1 MSYTSLAK
9 RPTKPPS
16 GYNIFYAGES
26 KRTRG
31 RERAEL
37 AYFHK
42 VLQRKIDEDN
52 DQATSAAAASPPT
65 SKNKTKFI
73 GGKWKALRPHSR
85 EVFAIRSRDELEV
98 YHVNKMLWGVL
109 DRLLDNAGMSW
120 DDAAAPGGGRRNN
133 KSKKK
138 KTSSSSSGDGNG
150 RKVDNPKP
158 PGFPRELD
166 PGYGGLLDEEAEEE
180 FQEALMLFL
189 G

>member
-1 MSYTSLAK
+1 MSYGLTK
-9 RPTKPPS
+9 KTTKPPS

-42 VLQRKIDEDN
+42 VLRRQSASASDESDP
-52 DQATSAAAASPPT
+52 SPPT

-85 EVFAIRSRDELEV
+85 ELFAIRSRDELEV

-120 DDAAAPGGGRRNN
+120 DDELAPGGGRRSSKNN
-133 KSKKK
+133 GKGGGKKNGNGSSNTKSK
-138 KTSSSSSGDGNG
+138 
-150 RKVDNPKP
+150 VDSPKP
-158 PGFPRELD
+158 PGFPRELE
-166 PGYGGLLDEEAEEE
+166 PRNGGLSDKEL
-180 FQEALMLFL
+180 QEGLLMFL

>member
-1 MSYTSLAK
+1 MSYGLTK
-9 RPTKPPS
+9 KPTKPPS

-37 AYFHK
+37 AYFHR
-42 VLQRKIDEDN
+42 VLQR
-52 DQATSAAAASPPT
+52 QSTSGSDGSDPSAPT

-85 EVFAIRSRDELEV
+85 ELFAIRSRDELEV

-120 DDAAAPGGGRRNN
+120 DDDLAPGGGRRGSSNGKGGGKKN
-133 KSKKK
+133 GGGSSGGNTKSK
-138 KTSSSSSGDGNG
+138 T
-150 RKVDNPKP
+150 DNPKP
-158 PGFPRELD
+158 PGFPRELE
-166 PGYGGLLDEEAEEE
+166 PRNGGLSDTEL
-180 FQEALMLFL
+180 QEGLLMFL